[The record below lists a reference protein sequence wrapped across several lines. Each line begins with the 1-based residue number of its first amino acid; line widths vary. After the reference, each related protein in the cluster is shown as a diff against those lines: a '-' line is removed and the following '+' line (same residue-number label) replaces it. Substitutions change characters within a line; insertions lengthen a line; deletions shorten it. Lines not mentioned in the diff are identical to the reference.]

1 MERYARIWRDA
12 MGYDPVTAGAAVLAE
27 LRKIDEAMV
36 ARPDMQDV
44 LLRHRTVL
52 YLRAAAIRAVAQGMI
67 LQDTSATNCCGESK

>member
-1 MERYARIWRDA
+1 
-12 MGYDPVTAGAAVLAE
+12 MGYNPVTAAAAVLAE

-52 YLRAAAIRAVAQGMI
+52 NLRAAAIRAVVQGTT
-67 LQDTSATNCCGESK
+67 LQDESSTHYGRQAK